1 MDWFKCLFCL
11 ELLKDN
17 ELVCAAS
24 CDHFIH
30 EWCVATMKSI
40 DDRLCKLCEK
50 NTVVHSV
57 FKEFDLERAI
67 QIAGVPLII
76 QKLNEVLLLM

>member
-11 ELLKDN
+11 DQLKDS

-24 CDHFIH
+24 CGHFIH

-40 DDRLCKLCEK
+40 DDRRFKICNK
-50 NTVVHSV
+50 NTAVHSV
-57 FKEFDLERAI
+57 FKEFDLARAV
-67 QIAGVPLII
+67 QTAGVPMII
-76 QKLNEVLLLM
+76 QKLDDVINLM